1 MPFPAF
7 MPTGQDRY
15 RGTLPQN
22 WFFAKDD
29 EKGPQLWGTPGLS
42 LWTDLG
48 SDVMM
53 IRGMNDM
60 GDYLYVVAQTSDTSC
75 TVYQIDK
82 YGTFVSIGTIATGTG
97 PLYIVPMANGKQI
110 LFNDNVNGYYYDT
123 YPKTWVQS
131 SDYLIGIV
139 VQPITPNL
147 LYYKCTV
154 PGTASTSEPT
164 WPTVVGAT
172 VTEQIAGPIS
182 SISMGSGGGSYH
194 AADVLTLVGGGGSG
208 AQITVDTVD
217 GGGVILTWH
226 LSNAGINY
234 LPANGLGVTGGV
246 GSAAT
251 FNILLTT
258 PGPTWECISGIPY
271 FAKITDPAFL
281 GGGPA
286 VLQDNY
292 VVYAQ
297 PDGNEWGV
305 SKLADCTTYDA
316 NAQATKGADII
327 WGVLSSHLNIW
338 LLGKKNIEIWYDA
351 GTSPFPFAKLV
362 GTLIEKGLGAPMSAV
377 IGENT
382 VLWLSSD
389 RQVFMASG
397 FQPKRISTDKIDK
410 ELEGYAK
417 VSDALGFFQI
427 QRGHSFYWLIFPS
440 ANRTFV
446 CDVSVNPPEWHTRN
460 SFPNE
465 SRHRA
470 NCYHYFNG
478 MHLIGDYSTGKIY
491 KLDPIVYMDD
501 DNPLISRMQ
510 SREYRAGGKLIQ
522 FPDLQLLFDSGQ
534 GLQGTD
540 PAVGV
545 TPQVMLRASKDGG
558 KTFGNEREASMGKVG
573 ESTKRTLFRQ
583 NGVDFQRIYEVSVSD
598 PVNRD
603 ILSVDWITE

>member
-1 MPFPAF
+1 MPFPQF
-7 MPTGQDRY
+7 MPVGQDRY

-22 WFFAKDD
+22 WFFAKDA

-42 LWTDLG
+42 LWTNLG

-53 IRGMNDM
+53 VRGMGDM
-60 GDYLYVVAQTSDTSC
+60 GDYLYAVAQTSSTSC
-75 TVYQIDK
+75 TVYQVDK
-82 YGTFVSIGTIATGTG
+82 YGSFIIIGTIATGTG
-97 PLYIVPMANGKQI
+97 PLYIVTMANGKQI

-131 SDYLIGIV
+131 ADYLPGIR
-139 VQPITPNL
+139 VQPTTPNL
-147 LYYKCTV
+147 LYYECTV
-154 PGTASTSEPT
+154 GGPASTVEPT
-164 WPTVVGAT
+164 WPTVVGDT
-172 VTEQIAGPIS
+172 ITEQIAGPIS
-182 SISMGSGGGSYH
+182 SITLGSPGTAYT
-194 AADVLTLVGGGGSG
+194 AADVLTLAGGSG
-208 AQITVDTVD
+208 AQITVDTIAV
-217 GGGVILTWH
+217 GGGIDTWH
-226 LSNAGINY
+226 LSNPGTGY
-234 LPANGLGVTGGV
+234 LPANGAAVTGGT
-246 GSAAT
+246 GNSAT
-251 FNILLTT
+251 FNIILTKD
-258 PGPTWECISGIPY
+258 GVTWKCVSGIPY
-271 FAKITDPAFL
+271 FAQINDPAFL

-297 PDGNEWGV
+297 PDSNEWGV
-305 SKLADCTTYDA
+305 SKLGDCTTYDA

-327 WGVLSSHLNIW
+327 SGVLSSHLNIW

-351 GTSPFPFAKLV
+351 GTTPFPFAKLV

-440 ANRTFV
+440 ANRTLV

-465 SRHRA
+465 GRHRA

-478 MHLIGDYSTGKIY
+478 MHLIGDYATGNIY
-491 KLDPIVYMDD
+491 RLDPTVYMDNG
-501 DNPLISRMQ
+501 NPLISRMQ
-510 SREYRAGGKLIQ
+510 SREYRAAGKLIQ
-522 FPDLQLLFDSGQ
+522 FPDLQLLFDSGH

-540 PAVGV
+540 PTAGV
-545 TPQVMLRASKDGG
+545 TPQVMMRVSKDGG
-558 KTFGNEREASMGKVG
+558 KTFGNERETSMGRAG
-573 ESTKRTLFRQ
+573 ESDKRTIFRQ
-583 NGVDFQRIYEVSVSD
+583 NGVDFHRIFELSVSD

-603 ILSVDWITE
+603 ILECDWIE